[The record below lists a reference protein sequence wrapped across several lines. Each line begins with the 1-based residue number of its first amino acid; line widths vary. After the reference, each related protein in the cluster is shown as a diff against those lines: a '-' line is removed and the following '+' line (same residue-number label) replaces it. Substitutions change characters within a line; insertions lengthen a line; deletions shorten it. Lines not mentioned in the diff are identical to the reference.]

1 MQHLRTIALRESEDE
16 AAGWPF
22 DVPSI
27 VDLGERAIDAPVLF
41 FVGEN
46 GSGKSTLME
55 ALAIATRRV
64 TVGAADAA
72 ADPTLEG
79 LRPLAKRL
87 RLGWRKQTA
96 RGFFLRAEDFFNFS
110 KRNRETSQELDG
122 YADRFKDDPRVRG
135 YMLGQKR
142 TLEDRYGGDLDTLS
156 HGESFLQLFKS
167 RIVPEGFYLLDEPEA
182 ALSPKRQLAFL
193 ALVKQA
199 VEEQACQFVIATHSP
214 ILLSYPGA
222 AHWLFDENGI
232 REAAFDEL
240 EHVSF
245 TREFLAAPDRYWRHL

>member
-1 MQHLRTIALRESEDE
+1 MPHLRTVSLRDGDES
-16 AAGWPF
+16 GWPF
-22 DVPSI
+22 DVPA
-27 VDLGERAIDAPVLF
+27 VARLGERAIEAPVLF

-55 ALAIATRRV
+55 ALAIGSRRV

-72 ADPTLEG
+72 SDPTLAA

-87 RLGWRKQTA
+87 RLGWKKQTG

-110 KRNRETSQELDG
+110 KRNRDTASELEG
-122 YADRFKDDPRVRG
+122 LADRFADDPRVRG

-142 TLEDRYGGDLDTLS
+142 ALDERYGGDLDARS
-156 HGESFLQLFKS
+156 HGESFLELFKS
-167 RIVPEGFYLLDEPEA
+167 RIVPGGFYLLDEPEA

-193 ALVKQA
+193 SIVRRA
-199 VEEQACQFVIATHSP
+199 VEDEQCQFVIATHSP

-222 AHWLFDENGI
+222 AHWLFDEEGI
-232 REAAFDEL
+232 REAGFEEL
-240 EHVSF
+240 EHVTF
-245 TREFLAAPDRYWRHL
+245 TREFLKAPERYWRHL